1 MHTGDYII
9 VGAGSA
15 GCALAYRL
23 SENPDNKVLVLEYG
37 GSDGGPL
44 VQMPAALSYPMNMP
58 KYDWG
63 YWSDPEPYLGG
74 RQLAT
79 PRGKV
84 VGGSSSING
93 MVYVRGHPSIYDE
106 WEESGA
112 SGWAFRDVL
121 PYFRRMENSACG
133 EEGWRGEYGPLHVTR
148 GIKKNPL
155 YEAFVNAGKMAGY
168 PQTSDYNGSQQEGF
182 GDMEMTVFQGRR
194 WSAANAYLKPALKRP
209 NVRLIKG
216 AFVRKVIFDGLNA
229 IGIEYDK
236 GQKVEKIKANKEVIL
251 SASSINSPKILMLSG
266 IGPAQHLKSHGI
278 EVLLDK
284 SGVGQN
290 LQDHLEL
297 YIQHAC
303 SQPISLFKHWNLFSK
318 AKIGLQWILSKSG
331 LGATNHFETCAF
343 IRSKAGIRFPDIQYH
358 FLPIAVRYDGKMSV
372 DQHGFQVHVG
382 PMQSKSR
389 GRVEL
394 RSANSYEK
402 PSILFNYMS
411 KDEDWQDFRTCIQ
424 LTREIFKQKAFDE
437 FRGEEIQPNS
447 SCQNDEELNEFI
459 RLNVESAY
467 HPCGTCKIGN
477 KNDDS
482 AVVDSECKVIGVN
495 NLRVVDSSIFPQ
507 ITNGNINAPSIMVG
521 EKAAD
526 HILGKDMLP
535 ASNQQPWINP
545 NWQNSQR

>member
-1 MHTGDYII
+1 M
-9 VGAGSA
+9 
-15 GCALAYRL
+15 
-23 SENPDNKVLVLEYG
+23 
-37 GSDGGPL
+37 
-44 VQMPAALSYPMNMP
+44 
-58 KYDWG
+58 
-63 YWSDPEPYLGG
+63 
-74 RQLAT
+74 
-79 PRGKV
+79 

-93 MVYVRGHPSIYDE
+93 MVYVRGHPCIYDE

-133 EEGWRGEYGPLHVTR
+133 EEGWRGESGPLYVTR
-148 GIKKNPL
+148 GNKKNPL

-168 PQTSDYNGSQQEGF
+168 PQTSDYNGGQQEGF

-229 IGIEYDK
+229 IGIEYEK
-236 GQKVEKIKANKEVIL
+236 GQKVEKIKTNKEVIL

-266 IGPAQHLKSHGI
+266 IGPAHHLKSHGI
-278 EVLLDK
+278 EVLVDK

-303 SQPISLFKHWNLFSK
+303 SQPISLFKYWNLFSK
-318 AKIGLQWILSKSG
+318 AKIGLQWMLNKSG

-343 IRSKAGIRFPDIQYH
+343 IRSKAGIKFPDIQYH

-394 RSANSYEK
+394 RSAEPYEK

-411 KDEDWQDFRTCIQ
+411 KDEDWQDFRTSIH

-437 FRGEEIQPNS
+437 FKGEEIQPNS
-447 SCQNDEELNEFI
+447 SCQSDEELNEFI

-467 HPCGTCKIGN
+467 HPCGTCKMGN

-526 HILGKDMLP
+526 HILGKDVLP